1 MDYFDSVTSQT
12 HRMIDRAVD
21 RFFDH
26 AVHTRPTVVLL
37 PGGMGSRL
45 RRAWPA
51 HDPASTGNPASFST
65 IWLDC
70 GVIWAQDALK
80 LTIDTGGLDLDRRI
94 VVADREVDFF
104 VDPYGRAI
112 DWFKDRHYNV
122 VVFGWDWRRHVM
134 KGVAAL
140 EYLITELRDGAQ
152 TRWNYPILDKLF
164 LVGHSMGGMV
174 AKLFMGHHTALAG
187 ECRGVI
193 SVGTPFYGYFEH
205 LGRFY
210 YGDSTFNPLYGAL
223 PAAQVVS
230 SLPGLYSLLPIDM
243 VTWQD
248 VGTTIGLAAY
258 PVTDK
263 DTGDDVD
270 PYGALA
276 TLRYPPWVRDPE
288 IPIGL
293 QVRHDLAAPLPSTL
307 AGKLFHLRADVPDST
322 QVSAVWSSDIS
333 PDYEPG
339 DQPKPITFGM
349 GGGDNTIPTWSA
361 RLASTPDTNVTDF
374 DHGEHMFLMEDN
386 HVLIRIREIIDGIL
400 SGTID
405 VSPMIALPESGE
417 GEPESG
423 EGEPAIAAA
432 PAGTS
437 RSGAPKAASGGDKY
451 YRAPDEAVKELEK
464 AVGEQPKI
472 ASKKEA
478 TDFIRKVK
486 SGELKPGQIYDRDD
500 KDYGD
505 QLVPPPIVRRL
516 MQDSGF

>member
-21 RFFDH
+21 RFFNTADRN
-26 AVHTRPTVVLL
+26 RPTVVLL

-51 HDPASTGNPASFST
+51 HNPASTANPTSFST

-80 LTIDTGGLDLDRRI
+80 LTIDTGGFDLDRRI

-112 DWFKDRHYNV
+112 DTFDNWNFNV
-122 VVFGWDWRRHVM
+122 VVFGWDWRRHVL

-140 EYLITELRDGAQ
+140 EYLVTELRDGAQ
-152 TRWNYPILDKLF
+152 TRWNRAILDKLF

-174 AKLFMGHHTALAG
+174 AKLFMGHHAGLAA
-187 ECRGVI
+187 ECGGVI
-193 SVGTPFYGYFEH
+193 TVGTPFYGYFEH

-210 YGDSTFNPLYGAL
+210 YGDETFNTLYGAL

-230 SLPGLYSLLPIDM
+230 SLPGLYSLLPIDLI
-243 VTWQD
+243 TWQD
-248 VGTTIGLAAY
+248 VGATIGLAAY

-263 DTGDDVD
+263 DTGNPVD

-276 TLRYPPWVRDPE
+276 TLRYPPWVRDTE

-293 QVRHDLAAPLPSTL
+293 QVRHDLAAALPSTV
-307 AGKLFHLRADVPDST
+307 AGKLFHLRADVPNST
-322 QVSAVWSSDIS
+322 QAAAVWRSDIS

-339 DQPKPITFGM
+339 DQPKPITFSK

-361 RLASTPDTNVTDF
+361 RLASTPGTHVTDF

-386 HVLIRIREIIDGIL
+386 HVLIRIREIINGIL
-400 SGTID
+400 AGAIV
-405 VSPMIALPESGE
+405 VSPMIAQPEGGE
-417 GEPESG
+417 GERE
-423 EGEPAIAAA
+423 IAAA
-432 PAGTS
+432 PAKTVR
-437 RSGAPKAASGGDKY
+437 RSARQTASGDGKY
-451 YRAPDEAVKELEK
+451 YRASDEAVEALEK
-464 AVGEQPKI
+464 AVGEQPKL

-478 TDFIRKVK
+478 TDFIQKVK
-486 SGELKPGQIYDRDD
+486 RGEFKPGQVYDRD
-500 KDYGD
+500 YGEE
-505 QLVPPPIVRRL
+505 LVPPPIVRRL
-516 MQDSGF
+516 MQESGF